1 MIKTDKIKKTNT
13 KNGFKIGNPMN
24 INKNKRREILDKNL
38 NKNIIF
44 IKRHFFWLQAI
55 HVNTITK
62 FLN

>member
-1 MIKTDKIKKTNT
+1 MIKTDKIKKTNN

-44 IKRHFFWLQAI
+44 I
-55 HVNTITK
+55 
-62 FLN
+62 